1 MMMPSLNS
9 ESNKDDAAAASPFS
23 DRVKDGVNGK
33 ISSGVGLLS
42 SALRATRTSIQNRSN
57 RFHPGARKVVG
68 STSSSMQQ
76 QPEQVVVVMKRTRSF
91 FLLLLEQT

>member
-1 MMMPSLNS
+1 MPS
-9 ESNKDDAAAASPFS
+9 ESKETPFS

-57 RFHPGARKVVG
+57 RFNHPTAAGPPRKVSG
-68 STSSSMQQ
+68 
-76 QPEQVVVVMKRTRSF
+76 QPEQVVLLLSWTF
-91 FLLLLEQT
+91 FLRSYP